1 MRASG
6 PEHRF
11 GWVIL
16 ERCRTDPAAPHES
29 RVTWMFTKI
38 LVAIDDFGQ
47 SQAVLDLVKS
57 VASDAAQVRALHLR
71 ERELSGYS
79 WYSRESSGQASLVA
93 DAAVFEFRMAGLAAG
108 GGVRHAVVDR
118 VAEGILAE
126 AREWDADLIVL
137 GTPRRGEFTAR
148 LFGSVT
154 QRVLQRSACPV
165 IVAPR
170 QARGRRKQLAAA
182 SSPRDHG

>member
-16 ERCRTDPAAPHES
+16 ERCRIDPAAPHER

-47 SQAVLDLVKS
+47 SQDVLDLVKS
-57 VASDAAQVRALHLR
+57 VATDAAQVRALHLR

-93 DAAVFEFRMAGLAAG
+93 DAAVFELRMAGLAAG

-137 GTPRRGEFTAR
+137 GSPRRGEFTAR

-154 QRVLQRSACPV
+154 QRVLQRSVCPV
-165 IVAPR
+165 IVASR

>member
-6 PEHRF
+6 PEHRL

-38 LVAIDDFGQ
+38 LVAIDDSGQ
-47 SQAVLDLVKS
+47 SQDVLDLVKG

-137 GTPRRGEFTAR
+137 GSPRRGEFTAR

-170 QARGRRKQLAAA
+170 QARGRKQLAAA
-182 SSPRDHG
+182 SSPQDHG